1 MGYQRE
7 RLLMLYEN
15 DKYTKSL
22 FLW

>member
-1 MGYQRE
+1 MGYQRQKI
-7 RLLMLYEN
+7 LKLYEN